1 MDEQVLARL
10 EAWLKYYDDLGI
22 GGFYRSR
29 EIEGASLPV
38 PDGGLLR
45 AGMDEAEPA
54 APAVASAAGK
64 SSGPAAAASRRSGDS
79 MRAGM
84 PAAKAPARPPAQPL
98 PVLGGPSLFE
108 TSERIEGDTLDRIRG
123 DIGDCTRC
131 KLHHSRNRIVFG
143 DGHPRARLVFVG
155 EGPGEEEDRQGLPFV
170 GRAGKLLTQMIE
182 AMGLKRENVY
192 IGNVVKCRPPKNR
205 TPEKDEMATCGPF
218 LNRQLA
224 VIGPKV
230 IVCLGN
236 VATQTLLGTSEAM
249 SRLRGRWFDY
259 HGAKLLPT
267 YHPAYLLR
275 NPNAKGVVWED
286 LQTVMAELGLELPKK
301 KPAARK

>member
-1 MDEQVLARL
+1 MDEQALARL
-10 EAWLKYYDDLGI
+10 EAWLHYYEDLGI

-29 EIEGASLPV
+29 EVEGALPAV
-38 PDGGLLR
+38 PGAVLQT
-45 AGMDEAEPA
+45 AAASVPA
-54 APAVASAAGK
+54 APPAASPVLSAAK
-64 SSGPAAAASRRSGDS
+64 PS
-79 MRAGM
+79 
-84 PAAKAPARPPAQPL
+84 RPPAGSSPPPPRSRAPEQPL

-108 TSERIEGDTLDRIRG
+108 AADRIEGDTLDRIQS

-131 KLHHSRNRIVFG
+131 KLHHGRNSIVFG

-155 EGPGEEEDRQGLPFV
+155 EGPGEAEDRQGLPFV

-182 AMGLKRENVY
+182 AMGLRRQDVY

-205 TPEKDEMATCGPF
+205 APEKDEMATCGPF

-236 VATQTLLGTSEAM
+236 IATQALLGTNDAM
-249 SRLRGRWFDY
+249 ARLRGRWFDY

-275 NPNAKGVVWED
+275 NPNAKGIVWQD

-301 KPAARK
+301 KPAPPK